1 MWLIKEVLSVKK
13 KNIQERWVDF
23 EIKRPNIWVF
33 TKDQIYD
40 LTNDKEHSQ
49 KKKTND
55 KEVFIMLFF

>member
-40 LTNDKEHSQ
+40 LTNDKE
-49 KKKTND
+49 
-55 KEVFIMLFF
+55 VFIMLFF